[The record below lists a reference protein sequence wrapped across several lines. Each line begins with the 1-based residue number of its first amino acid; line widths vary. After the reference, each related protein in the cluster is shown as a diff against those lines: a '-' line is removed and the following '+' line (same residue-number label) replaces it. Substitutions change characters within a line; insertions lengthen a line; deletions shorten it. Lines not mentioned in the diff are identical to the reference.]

1 MSGDVYVSFGADTGE
16 LEGVFTLA
24 RAEAQNFQRQMAAVA
39 REMAKT
45 GMSADSELGKHLNE
59 LAAQFCRQVAY
70 GRVFGRD
77 AQAYAGSDR
86 GRRIAP
92 TPSATSAS
100 MPSADLSL
108 PGSPSASKRSRN
120 GSPRPR
126 KRPRSSNG

>member
-16 LEGVFTLA
+16 LEGAFTLA

-59 LAAQFCRQVAY
+59 LAAQFRAKSHMAEFSAEMRKHTQAATEAGVSLEQLGDLGEYAK
-70 GRVFGRD
+70 RD
-77 AQAYAGSDR
+77 S
-86 GRRIAP
+86 
-92 TPSATSAS
+92 
-100 MPSADLSL
+100 SL